1 MWNNPAFALV
11 GIGSYLAASIVL
23 PTLLG
28 RFLDARY
35 ETDPALTLLGLLLGL
50 AAGLYG
56 SYMQLRDFLRR
67 ANPPSNGRGS

>member
-11 GIGSYLAASIVL
+11 GIGSYLAVSIVL

-56 SYMQLRDFLRR
+56 AYRQLRDFLRR

>member
-11 GIGSYLAASIVL
+11 GIGSYLAVSIVL

-56 SYMQLRDFLRR
+56 AYTQLRDFLRR
-67 ANPPSNGRGS
+67 VNPPSNGKGS

>member
-11 GIGSYLAASIVL
+11 GIGSYLATSIVL

-35 ETDPALTLLGLLLGL
+35 ETDPVLTLLGLLLGL
-50 AAGLYG
+50 TVGLYG
-56 SYMQLRDFLRR
+56 AYTQLRDFLRR
-67 ANPPSNGRGS
+67 ANPPSDRRGN

>member
-28 RFLDARY
+28 HFLDARWG
-35 ETDPALTLLGLLLGL
+35 TDPALTLLGLLLGL
-50 AAGLYG
+50 VIGMYG
-56 SYMQLRDFLRR
+56 AYTQLRDFLRR

>member
-28 RFLDARY
+28 RFLDERFGS
-35 ETDPALTLLGLLLGL
+35 DPALTLLGLLLGL
-50 AAGLYG
+50 VVG
-56 SYMQLRDFLRR
+56 SYGAYTQLRDFLRR
-67 ANPPSNGRGS
+67 ANPPSDGGGS